1 MSNNGTPPCEIC
13 GGLGVVTL
21 DVPVGHPDFGKAF
34 PCICQAD
41 KVKARK
47 ATQLRSISNLDAYA
61 DKTFA
66 TFEIDHSLLEEHER
80 GLAQTFPN
88 MDNSNRHD
96 LTEEQRRYIKIAAET
111 ALNYADN
118 PQGWLLFQG
127 GYGTGKTHLALAI
140 ANRRI
145 DRGEPVLFI
154 TVPDLLDHLRAAF
167 GPSSEVDYDERFE
180 QLRTAP
186 LLILDDLGAE
196 SQTSWAQ
203 EKLYQLISHRH
214 AAKLPTVVTTNRDP
228 ETLDP
233 RIRSRLT
240 DQALT
245 QNVRL
250 IVPDWRSSITTW
262 QELDLSNLD
271 RYRDMR
277 FDTFDMRQSE
287 NLPASESKRLEQ
299 AVQMARHFAESPQG
313 WLVLTGPAGCGKT
326 HLAAAIAHE
335 CKRRG
340 LQTLFVTTSE
350 LLDHLRA
357 TFHPGSTVSYDRRM
371 EEIRRATILVLDS
384 LNIERNLS
392 SWARDKLFDILL
404 YRFDYDLPTVI
415 TTYQPLDEMDMRL
428 RSRVKNESH
437 SAVVAITAPG
447 YPGKTPKR
455 RAAPPRRQG

>member
-1 MSNNGTPPCEIC
+1 MSDNGTPVCEIC

-34 PCICQAD
+34 PCVCQAD
-41 KVKARK
+41 KLKVRR
-47 ATQLRSISNLDAYA
+47 ATQLRTISNLDAYT
-61 DKTFA
+61 DKTFS
-66 TFEIDHSLLEEHER
+66 TFEIDYSLLEEHER
-80 GLAQTFPN
+80 GLCQTFPN
-88 MDNSNRHD
+88 MTDRYN
-96 LTEEQRRYIKIAAET
+96 LTEDQRRYVKIAAET

-118 PQGWLLFQG
+118 PQGWLLLQG

-140 ANRRI
+140 ANRRLEQS
-145 DRGEPVLFI
+145 EPVLFI
-154 TVPDLLDHLRAAF
+154 TVPDLLDHLRSAF
-167 GPSSEVDYDERFE
+167 GPSSEVGYDERFE

-196 SQTSWAQ
+196 SQTPWAL

-250 IVPDWRSSITTW
+250 NVPDRRSSLTTW

-277 FDTFDMRQSE
+277 FDTFDTREGE
-287 NLPASESKRLEQ
+287 NLAASEGKRLVQ
-299 AVQMARHFAESPQG
+299 AVHMARHFADSPQG
-313 WLVLTGPAGCGKT
+313 WLVLTGEAGCGKT

-335 CKRRG
+335 CKHRG
-340 LQTLFVTTSE
+340 LQTLFVTASE

-357 TFHPGSTVSYDRRM
+357 TFYPGSPVSYDRRI
-371 EEIRRATILVLDS
+371 EEVKRAAILVLDN
-384 LNIERNLS
+384 LTIEKNLS

-437 SAVVAITAPG
+437 SVVVAITAPS
-447 YPGKTPKR
+447 YPGRPSRR
-455 RAAPPRRQG
+455 RASPPRRSA